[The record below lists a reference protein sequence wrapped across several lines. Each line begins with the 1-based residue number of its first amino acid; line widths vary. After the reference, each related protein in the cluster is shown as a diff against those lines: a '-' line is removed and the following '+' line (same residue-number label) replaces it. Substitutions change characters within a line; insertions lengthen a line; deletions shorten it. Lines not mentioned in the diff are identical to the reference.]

1 MAPSMPDAPL
11 GGLLDS
17 GYGYEGGREGIQAFQ
32 HLRLVSD
39 TAAGA

>member
-1 MAPSMPDAPL
+1 MPDAPL